1 MSMKSK
7 VLLFVVLA
15 LFVFVSFAGAK
26 TTITWWINPW
36 RIAPPGFPEDQA
48 PGSEDFPK
56 WISEEFMRLH
66 PDVEVKYVVVGN
78 TEYSQKMAA
87 SIATRTQPD
96 LFKGPIWDSR
106 WVEAGLLEPID
117 DYLTEEDWE
126 DFYEIALSDYE
137 VNGKHYVFPWSFGT
151 NGMGTSMLLY
161 TPDFEKAGVDWKDI
175 VENGWTM
182 KEFLEVAEKLTWDTD
197 GDGEN
202 DHYAISFGAK
212 DIHNIMNFIYA
223 HGAKLSN
230 EDETEVYMNSP
241 EAAEGLQFLVD
252 LVDEYGVVPKGVEG
266 MGVYDVIG
274 NFHAHRTSIGFGG
287 PYEIGRITR
296 YFKSQKWEFSELF
309 EPVSAPFPHVEGK
322 DPVAYAS
329 TGGFVIFKQ
338 PDKEKRD
345 MVMEFARFLTNKEN
359 MALLESLN
367 YLTSRKSVNAMLYE
381 GDEYMKEQVD
391 TFGNIMGDYGM
402 EFFGSQSFPWTEMEK
417 YFTASLE
424 AAFAGTKTP
433 QEALD
438 YFNVEANKILKKR
451 K

>member
-1 MSMKSK
+1 MSRKSK

-15 LFVFVSFAGAK
+15 MFFIVSLVGAK
-26 TTITWWINPW
+26 MTITWWINPW
-36 RIAPPGFPEDQA
+36 RIAPPGFPADQA

-56 WISEEFMRLH
+56 WISEEFMKLH
-66 PDVEVKYVVVGN
+66 PDVQVNYVVVGN

-87 SIATRTQPD
+87 AIATRTQPD

-106 WVEAGLLEPID
+106 WVDAGLLEPID

-126 DFYEIALSDYE
+126 DFYEIALDDFE

-161 TPDFEKAGVDWKDI
+161 TPDFERAGVDWRKI
-175 VENGWTM
+175 VEKGWTM
-182 KEFLEVAEKLTWDTD
+182 EEFLEVCKKLTWDSN
-197 GDGEN
+197 GDGKT
-202 DHYAISFGAK
+202 DHYALSFGAK

-223 HGAKLSN
+223 YGAKLSN
-230 EDETEVYMNSP
+230 EDETQVYMNSP
-241 EAAEGLQFLVD
+241 QAAEGLQFLID
-252 LVDEYGVVPKGVEG
+252 LVKKHGVVPNGVEG

-274 NFHAHRTSIGFGG
+274 NFHAHRTSMGFGG

-296 YFKSQKWEFSELF
+296 YYLSQKWEFSELF
-309 EPVSAPFPHVEGK
+309 EPVIAPFPHVEGK

-329 TGGFVIFKQ
+329 TGGFIVFKQ
-338 PDKEKRD
+338 SDKEKRD

-359 MALLESLN
+359 MALLESLS

-381 GDEYMKEQVD
+381 GDEYMKAQVD
-391 TFGNIMGDYGM
+391 VFGDIMGNYGM
-402 EFFGSQSFPWTEMEK
+402 EFFGSQSFPWSEMEK

-424 AAFAGTKTP
+424 AAFSGTKTP
-433 QEALD
+433 QQALD
-438 YFNVEANKILKKR
+438 YFNEEANKILEKR

>member
-1 MSMKSK
+1 MSRKSK

-15 LFVFVSFAGAK
+15 MFFLVSLVGAK
-26 TTITWWINPW
+26 MTITWWINPW
-36 RIAPPGFPEDQA
+36 RIAPPGFPADQA
-48 PGSEDFPK
+48 AGSEDFPK
-56 WISEEFMRLH
+56 WISEEFMKLH

-87 SIATRTQPD
+87 AIATRTQPD

-126 DFYEIALSDYE
+126 DFYEIALDDFE

-161 TPDFEKAGVDWKDI
+161 TPDFEKAGVDWRKI
-175 VENGWTM
+175 VEEGWTM
-182 KEFLEVAEKLTWDTD
+182 EEFLEICKKLTWDSD
-197 GDGEN
+197 GDGKT
-202 DHYAISFGAK
+202 DHYALSFGAK

-223 HGAKLSN
+223 YGAKLSN

-241 EAAEGLQFLVD
+241 QAVEGLQFLID
-252 LVDEYGVVPKGVEG
+252 LVKKYGVVPNGVEG

-274 NFHAHRTSIGFGG
+274 NFHAHRTSMGFGG

-296 YFKSQKWEFSELF
+296 YYLSQKWEFSELF
-309 EPVSAPFPHVEGK
+309 EPVIAPFPHVEGK
-322 DPVAYAS
+322 DPVAYAA
-329 TGGFVIFKQ
+329 TGGFIVFKQ
-338 PDKEKRD
+338 ADKEKRD

-359 MALLESLN
+359 MALLESLS

-381 GDEYMKEQVD
+381 GDEYMKAQVD
-391 TFGNIMGDYGM
+391 VFGDIMGDYGM
-402 EFFGSQSFPWTEMEK
+402 EFFGSQSFPWSEMEK

-424 AAFAGTKTP
+424 AAFSGTKTP
-433 QEALD
+433 QQALD
-438 YFNVEANKILKKR
+438 YFNVEANKILEKR